1 MNYSKITSVKKDIFF
16 KFFNVCF
23 LFQLHQYNTKY
34 LIDIST
40 FQRHYSM
47 GKHCVK
53 MTSYERKVV
62 EDDVYVPGC
71 PGRVSVMCCVAW
83 PGQGSPLC
91 HSCWL
96 SL

>member
-1 MNYSKITSVKKDIFF
+1 MKKDIFF
-16 KFFNVCF
+16 KFFNVCV
-23 LFQLHQYNTKY
+23 LFHQLHQIA
-34 LIDIST
+34 LISALSKST
-40 FQRHYSM
+40 ICM

-62 EDDVYVPGC
+62 EDDVCVPGC